1 MNNEL
6 LYQLALTRIP
16 GIGDV
21 HTKTLVKICGSAS
34 AVFHTSRR
42 RLEKIEGI
50 GAAKAS
56 AIKKFRDFTSCE
68 AEISF
73 IEKYRIKTIFI
84 NDEAYPKRL
93 LHCYD
98 GPALLFYRGTADLN
112 QSKII
117 SIVGTRNNSSYGKQ
131 VCEELVN
138 GLKDSGAL
146 IVSGLAFGIDTIAHK
161 AALKNNLETVAVV
174 AHGLDRIYPEQNK
187 TLAKQIAE
195 SGGIL
200 TDFCSGTNP
209 DRQNFPKRNRIVAG
223 ICDAIVVIES
233 AVKGG
238 SIITAELADSYN
250 KDVFAIPGRT
260 TDTKS
265 EGCNYLIKSNKASLI
280 TGASDLLEMMNWN
293 TAPSKPRHI
302 QRSLFSSLNEQEKRV
317 ASILA
322 GKERCSIDEL
332 YLESGLSTTET
343 ANTLLMLEMQGVVQA
358 IPGKMYRL
366 A

>member
-1 MNNEL
+1 M
-6 LYQLALTRIP
+6 
-16 GIGDV
+16 
-21 HTKTLVKICGSAS
+21 
-34 AVFHTSRR
+34 
-42 RLEKIEGI
+42 
-50 GAAKAS
+50 
-56 AIKKFRDFTSCE
+56 
-68 AEISF
+68 
-73 IEKYRIKTIFI
+73 
-84 NDEAYPKRL
+84 
-93 LHCYD
+93 
-98 GPALLFYRGTADLN
+98 
-112 QSKII
+112 
-117 SIVGTRNNSSYGKQ
+117 
-131 VCEELVN
+131 
-138 GLKDSGAL
+138 
-146 IVSGLAFGIDTIAHK
+146 
-161 AALKNNLETVAVV
+161 
-174 AHGLDRIYPEQNK
+174 
-187 TLAKQIAE
+187 AE